1 MTWLELMDEL
11 LKQPH
16 YLLEEEVG
24 VWCNVGDE
32 SNVQDDYFESEVVEL
47 TSPLNNGNL
56 GEWVRHPDYHLTLV
70 VDLKIDELKS
80 LRGMKEE

>member
-11 LKQPH
+11 CKQPF

-24 VWCNVGDE
+24 VWCNVGTE
-32 SNVQDDYFESEVVEL
+32 SNVQDDYFESDVVEL
-47 TSPLNNGNL
+47 TSPLNSDTL

-80 LRGMKEE
+80 LHGMKED

>member
-11 LKQPH
+11 RKQPH

-24 VWCNVGDE
+24 VWCNVGTE
-32 SNVQDDYFESEVVEL
+32 NNVQDDYFENSVVEL
-47 TSPLNNGNL
+47 TSPLNSGNL

-80 LRGMKEE
+80 LRGMKED